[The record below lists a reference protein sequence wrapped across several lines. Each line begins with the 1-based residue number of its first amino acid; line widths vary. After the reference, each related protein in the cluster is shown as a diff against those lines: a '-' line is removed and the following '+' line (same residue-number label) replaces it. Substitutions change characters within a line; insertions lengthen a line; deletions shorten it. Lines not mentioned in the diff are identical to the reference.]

1 MIQKVE
7 GSFYETYSN
16 ISEEIPSIQ
25 LTNKNFYG
33 GFALGQT
40 PFIDETIYY
49 PKLEFWRGERI
60 GGEWSWTYKDLEL
73 VRCQLDYFDPKY
85 WDLFRDK
92 PLNDLY
98 CIKDLNETLEGHQ
111 HERTFSYFFV
121 TLHSCHNK
129 TKNGNDCKPKEV
141 IDQYLYSNVY
151 SYFFVTLNSCH
162 NKTKNGSDC
171 KPKEVIEQYLYS
183 NVFQFFIQDINLTPL
198 DFYNPSQITQKM
210 ITGPVFKN
218 LYQKIYAYM
227 QIINVETDDD
237 YLGLSAF
244 TKINSQKLL
253 KYDESWIIAAPNENQ
268 TYEQGLPFCEI
279 TVQLSEKVLTQ
290 KRTFTKITEI
300 FGEIGGTMEVVY
312 IFFNVFVSFIAGLL
326 YKTALVNNLF
336 SFDLSKKII
345 KLKENKSDI
354 LESNESKENQEIK
367 ENKGNQENQENQKNL
382 ENQKTQKNQENK
394 DIKDKFFIENNSP
407 NDITN
412 KKSGLINNDIL
423 NNLCNQQGPLNLSK
437 NMKKV
442 KRKKRSTK
450 TTLQGLHNLRTSAPY
465 EINSGI
471 PFNNDSKKED
481 NSKNSMNDFNLNLNN
496 NFKKANTLNIIK
508 LKIRKNVINKIEVKK
523 VQAFLCFL
531 CIRKRKKVEN
541 LLLDE
546 GIKLISN
553 KLDITNIFKKIYIC
567 EKIKEHFDKDGSL
580 EIIDMP
586 EDLKRKI
593 QEYN

>member
-1 MIQKVE
+1 M
-7 GSFYETYSN
+7 
-16 ISEEIPSIQ
+16 
-25 LTNKNFYG
+25 
-33 GFALGQT
+33 
-40 PFIDETIYY
+40 
-49 PKLEFWRGERI
+49 
-60 GGEWSWTYKDLEL
+60 
-73 VRCQLDYFDPKY
+73 
-85 WDLFRDK
+85 
-92 PLNDLY
+92 
-98 CIKDLNETLEGHQ
+98 H
-111 HERTFSYFFV
+111 
-121 TLHSCHNK
+121 
-129 TKNGNDCKPKEV
+129 
-141 IDQYLYSNVY
+141 
-151 SYFFVTLNSCH
+151 SCH

-171 KPKEVIEQYLYS
+171 KPKEVIEQYLNK

-218 LYQKIYAYM
+218 LYQKIYTYM

-253 KYDESWIIAAPNENQ
+253 KYDESWIISAPNENQ
-268 TYEQGLPFCEI
+268 TYEQGYPFVEI

-345 KLKENKSDI
+345 KLKENKNDI

-367 ENKGNQENQENQKNL
+367 ENKGNQEIQENQKNL
-382 ENQKTQKNQENK
+382 ENQENQKNQENK

-437 NMKKV
+437 NIKKY
-442 KRKKRSTK
+442 KRKKRRIN
-450 TTLQGLHNLRTSAPY
+450 TTVHEVHNLRTSAPY

-481 NSKNSMNDFNLNLNN
+481 NSKNSTNDFNLNLNN
-496 NFKKANTLNIIK
+496 NLKKANTLNIIK

-586 EDLKRKI
+586 EDWKRKI
-593 QEYN
+593 QEYNEKI

>member
-7 GSFYETYSN
+7 GSFYESYSN
-16 ISEEIPSIQ
+16 RSKEIPSIQ

-33 GFALGQT
+33 GFALGAI

-60 GGEWSWTYKDLEL
+60 GGEWSWTSKDLEL
-73 VRCQLDYFDPKY
+73 VRCQLDYFGPLY

-98 CIKDLNETLEGHQ
+98 CIKDLNETLEGYQ
-111 HERTFSYFFV
+111 HERIYSYFFV
-121 TLHSCHNK
+121 TLH
-129 TKNGNDCKPKEV
+129 
-141 IDQYLYSNVY
+141 
-151 SYFFVTLNSCH
+151 SCH

-171 KPKEVIEQYLYS
+171 KPKEVIEKYLYN

-198 DFYNPSQITQKM
+198 DFYNPSQITQKI

-218 LYQKIYAYM
+218 LYQKIYTYM
-227 QIINVETDDD
+227 QIINVETDAD

-253 KYDESWIIAAPNENQ
+253 KYDESWIISAPSENQ
-268 TYEQGLPFCEI
+268 RYEQGYPFCEI

-312 IFFNVFVSFIAGLL
+312 IFFNVFVSFIAGFL

-336 SFDLSKKII
+336 SFDLSKRII
-345 KLKENKSDI
+345 KLKENKNDI

-367 ENKGNQENQENQKNL
+367 ENKGNQEIQENQKNL
-382 ENQKTQKNQENK
+382 ENQENQGNK
-394 DIKDKFFIENNSP
+394 DIKDKFLIENNSP

-412 KKSGLINNDIL
+412 KNSDLINNNIL
-423 NNLCNQQGPLNLSK
+423 KNISNQQGPLNSSK
-437 NMKKV
+437 NVNKH
-442 KRKKRSTK
+442 KRKKRRTNI
-450 TTLQGLHNLRTSAPY
+450 TAHVFHNLRTSVPY

-471 PFNNDSKKED
+471 HFN
-481 NSKNSMNDFNLNLNN
+481 
-496 NFKKANTLNIIK
+496 
-508 LKIRKNVINKIEVKK
+508 
-523 VQAFLCFL
+523 
-531 CIRKRKKVEN
+531 
-541 LLLDE
+541 
-546 GIKLISN
+546 
-553 KLDITNIFKKIYIC
+553 
-567 EKIKEHFDKDGSL
+567 
-580 EIIDMP
+580 
-586 EDLKRKI
+586 
-593 QEYN
+593 